1 MDRLSILLTLMVGAV
16 TTGVPVIAVL
26 AMGFYTWQVIVPT
39 ALVGFFVLAW
49 PASYWV
55 SRKIK
60 EQDPNWDESKVEKYR
75 SPLPDSDAPE
85 V

>member
-16 TTGVPVIAVL
+16 VTGVPVIIVL
-26 AMGFYTWQVIVPT
+26 AMGFYTWKVIVPT
-39 ALVGFFVLAW
+39 ALVGFFVLSW

-55 SRKIK
+55 SRRIK
-60 EQDPNWDESKVEKYR
+60 RQDPDWDETKVEDYK
-75 SPLPDSDAPE
+75 SPLPDKDAPE